1 MRPVLA
7 LAAALGAALLASGRG
22 VTPGEAQG
30 PATSPFQG
38 ERKFHPDSMPWAA
51 GERLEYG
58 IKFSLFNVG
67 QGSLEVLGLDTV
79 RGTQVWNVRFAIQ
92 GGALG
97 WDLVDTMQSWFG
109 ANDFVTRRF
118 VHNSDED
125 GRLRQR
131 TFEMFPQRGIYV
143 RNATDTQA
151 TVVSPLDDA
160 SFFFYARTLPLE
172 MGQTYSIARYF
183 VRDRNPVIIRVLRRQ
198 TISVP
203 AGRFRCLVIQPIF
216 KSRGLFGQGGQA
228 YIWLSDDSA
237 RIPVRIRG
245 SLPIGTLEMSLRARR

>member
-1 MRPVLA
+1 MRGLHA
-7 LAAALGAALLASGRG
+7 LAATGVLAVMVPGHSTAHDGAEARA
-22 VTPGEAQG
+22 TQAAAQG
-30 PATSPFQG
+30 D
-38 ERKFHPDSMPWAA
+38 RRYHPDSMPWVA

-67 QGSLEVLGLDTV
+67 NGALEVIGLDTV
-79 RGTQVWNVRFAIQ
+79 RGTQVWHVRFAIA

-109 ANDFVTRRF
+109 TSDFVTRRF
-118 VHNSDED
+118 EHNSDED
-125 GRLRQR
+125 GRVRRR
-131 TFEMFPQRGIYV
+131 TFEIFPQRGIYV
-143 RNATDTQA
+143 RDNDTLA

-172 MGQTYSIARYF
+172 TGHTYTIPRYF
-183 VRDRNPVIIRVLRRQ
+183 VRDRNPVVIRVLRRQ
-198 TISVP
+198 TINTP
-203 AGRFRCLVIQPIF
+203 AGRFPCIVIQPIF

-228 YIWLSDDSA
+228 YIWLTDDAA

-245 SLPIGTLEMSLRARR
+245 SLPIGTLEMTLRARR